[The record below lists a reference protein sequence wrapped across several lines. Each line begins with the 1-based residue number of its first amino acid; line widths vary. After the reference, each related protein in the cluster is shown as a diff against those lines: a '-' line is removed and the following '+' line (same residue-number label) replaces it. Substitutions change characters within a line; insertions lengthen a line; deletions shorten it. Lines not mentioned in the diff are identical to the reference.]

1 MLGSM
6 VGTGDTGEKKV
17 VCALS
22 VLGHLDVLGILAHL
36 KGTQAVH
43 THRKASDPDWRSFP
57 EQRTL
62 AMNFE
67 SWIEGDQVMDWREG
81 QLRPRTRHVLVQ
93 CS

>member
-36 KGTQAVH
+36 KKVH
-43 THRKASDPDWRSFP
+43 RLCTHIGRHLIRLEEFSRAEDP
-57 EQRTL
+57 
-62 AMNFE
+62 
-67 SWIEGDQVMDWREG
+67 GDEF
-81 QLRPRTRHVLVQ
+81 
-93 CS
+93 